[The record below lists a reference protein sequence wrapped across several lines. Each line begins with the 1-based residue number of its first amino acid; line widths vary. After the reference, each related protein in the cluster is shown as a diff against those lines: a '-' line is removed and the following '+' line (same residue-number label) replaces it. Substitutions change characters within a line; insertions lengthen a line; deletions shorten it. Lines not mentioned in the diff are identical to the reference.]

1 MNCEPD
7 HESDLTVPLICF
19 ICSALCRKSTGGS
32 VLYPSVRAY
41 DSICHTVTRLHEQ
54 LRSWLEPVNVYMC
67 VCPVRDS
74 PLDES
79 ELTSP
84 RFQASCSLS
93 FPAHSDEI
101 LRRFDS
107 RRKTA
112 AQWRLPTHK
121 AQRYSG
127 SQWHLDWGLH
137 KTNPVFCCVALF
149 YPIIQQVEKER
160 VKVREKEMERH
171 TCSQGKLSCLIRLFL
186 DVILH

>member
-1 MNCEPD
+1 MSCEPD
-7 HESDLTVPLICF
+7 HELVLAVPCYLFAIVQEVNRGLRLIPF
-19 ICSALCRKSTGGS
+19 SQS
-32 VLYPSVRAY
+32 AY
-41 DSICHTVTRLHEQ
+41 DSICHTVTRLHRQ
-54 LRSWLEPVNVYMC
+54 LLSWLESANVYIC

-74 PLDES
+74 LLDEL

-84 RFQASCSLS
+84 RSPASCSLS

-101 LRRFDS
+101 LRRFGS
-107 RRKTA
+107 RCKTA
-112 AQWRLPTHK
+112 AQWCLPIHK

-137 KTNPVFCCVALF
+137 KKNPVFCCVALF

-160 VKVREKEMERH
+160 VKEREKEMERH
-171 TCSQGKLSCLIRLFL
+171 TCSQGKLSCLIRLLL